1 LTGRQSTHTG
11 THTGTHNPL
20 DRNND
25 GQVNARDVVGGN
37 SGYDNT
43 DRGMA
48 GQGNLAG
55 SSTQGGILGSSG
67 ARTGGTHNPADRNND
82 GKVDARDLNDPSRS
96 RKSS

>member
-1 LTGRQSTHTG
+1 LTGKQS

-25 GQVNARDVVGGN
+25 GQVNARDVVGGGN
-37 SGYDNT
+37 RGYDNT